1 VQNDNLTPLRIT
13 FVKIYMT
20 DVVTQNTTEEL
31 VDQGNYKT
39 LQYRAFRAIIWRR
52 LSFVKSMDIEKA
64 SCA

>member
-1 VQNDNLTPLRIT
+1 
-13 FVKIYMT
+13 MT